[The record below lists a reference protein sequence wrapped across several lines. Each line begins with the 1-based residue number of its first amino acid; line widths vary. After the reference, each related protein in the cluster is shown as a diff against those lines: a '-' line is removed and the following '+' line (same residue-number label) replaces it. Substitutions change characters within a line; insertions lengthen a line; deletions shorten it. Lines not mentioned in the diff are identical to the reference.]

1 MHDKLIITLILHPKF
16 GYMLQPFFATF
27 QHGAESYTMTET
39 ATPLSSSFRTLSADE
54 KTIVKLAER
63 YSDKNLMKSFSKEKI
78 TADFLEKVSPE
89 LIENYIRPFV
99 EKRHREIIPL
109 IRETKTPLFLR
120 EKSNIRDFRASHLL
134 ELLEEAS
141 KMVCI
146 FLKRETFTYHVKVE
160 NGGLNVELFDQFFA
174 PLVSDP
180 AVVVIGRQLH
190 YFLDID
196 EKKLKPFTRKKQIE
210 VPEHKIPDYIRSFVL
225 PCIKKY
231 DTRAEGLNIFE
242 QKYLPVPVVSLETDF
257 DLQPVIDLKFRY
269 GPHSFP
275 VDRPYHKEVQLLK
288 KEEDFSIGWF
298 YRDCDW
304 EKAQICILTENGLQL
319 SRDGF
324 FRIAA
329 GEEKHED
336 ALGVVE
342 WMNHNGEILKNF
354 ECVQAKGKLQYY
366 TGEIDLQINSSDKND
381 WFDLECIVCFD
392 TMKLPFIRFKNHIL
406 NHIREF
412 VLPDGSIAVLPKEWF
427 ARFDAMFRYGATMG
441 ETIRLKKHHFRIR
454 KLVEKGSLP
463 VRMEFTDLGQTEPP
477 DALKATLRP
486 YQLEGFL
493 WLCWLRRNHFG
504 GCLAD
509 DMGLGKTLQTIAL
522 MLRVYG
528 AMSARPS
535 GRKGIPRQ
543 LSLFDEYDSGE
554 EPQVHVSDGEAI
566 PSSLIV
572 MPTSLIHNWLN
583 EFGKFAPSLR
593 VYVHGGADRLRGTA
607 FMRKLQRVDIVL
619 TSYGVVRQDID
630 MLGNA
635 HFHYVILD
643 ESQYIKNPF
652 SQIFFCVKQLQAS
665 HRLVLTGTPIENG
678 LTDLW
683 AQMDFLNAGILGS
696 HQEFKSRFPEK
707 EVMGD
712 DAEREVLFK
721 MIEPFI
727 LRRTK
732 EEVAPELP
740 LLTNEV
746 IYCEMDEEQKT
757 VYVEEKNRIR
767 NALLI
772 EQAGRVNGGFSATA
786 LAALTRLRL
795 LANHPAI
802 IMPDYMGGSAKF
814 EQVIEL
820 IDILFAEQHK
830 VLIFSSFVKHLNLFA
845 DYFRTRNWPYAWL
858 TGSTIDREA
867 AIDYFNAHED
877 VRAFFISLKA
887 GGTGLNL
894 TAADYVF
901 ILDPWWNPAAELQ
914 AVSRAHRIGQQKKV
928 TLYRFITKD
937 TIEEKI
943 QRLQQ
948 QKNLL
953 ADGII
958 RPHLSP
964 EVVQELLK

>member
-16 GYMLQPFFATF
+16 GYMLQPLFASY
-27 QHGAESYTMTET
+27 QQGAALYTMTET
-39 ATPLSSSFRTLSADE
+39 ATPLSSSFRTLSAAE

-109 IRETKTPLFLR
+109 IRETKTPFFLR
-120 EKSNIRDFRASHLL
+120 EKSNVRDFRGSHLL

-146 FLKRETFTYHVKVE
+146 FLKRETFTYHVEVE
-160 NGGLNVELFDQFFA
+160 NGGSDVDLFNQFFA
-174 PLVSDP
+174 PLISNP

-190 YFLDID
+190 SFSDVD
-196 EKKLKPFTRKKQIE
+196 VKKLRPFIHKKQIE
-210 VPEHKIPDYIRSFVL
+210 VPEHKIPDYFRSFVL

-231 DTRAEGLNIFE
+231 DTRAEGFNIFE
-242 QKYLPVPVVSLETDF
+242 QKYQPVSVVSLETDF

-275 VDRPYHKEVQLLK
+275 IDRPYHKEVQLLK
-288 KEEDFSIGWF
+288 NEEDFSIGWF

-324 FRIAA
+324 FRVAT
-329 GEEKHED
+329 GEEKYED
-336 ALGVVE
+336 ILGVVA
-342 WMNHNGEILKNF
+342 WMNSNGETLKNF
-354 ECVQAKGKLQYY
+354 ECRQAKGKLQYY

-392 TMKLPFIRFKNHIL
+392 AIKLPFIRFKDHIL

-427 ARFDAMFRYGATMG
+427 ARFDAMFRYGKEVG
-441 ETIRLKKHHFRIR
+441 ETVRLEKHHFRVR
-454 KLVEKGSLP
+454 ELAERGSLSEIAYASEIFP
-463 VRMEFTDLGQTEPP
+463 VEIPTVLQ
-477 DALKATLRP
+477 ATLRS
-486 YQLEGFL
+486 YQAYGLS
-493 WLCWLRRNHFG
+493 WLIWLHQNRLG

-509 DMGLGKTLQTIAL
+509 DMGLGKTIQTIAL
-522 MLRVYG
+522 LSRLYG
-528 AMSARPS
+528 TVSVQPF
-535 GRKGIPRQ
+535 GIKGIPRQ
-543 LSLFDEYDSGE
+543 LSLFDEFETE
-554 EPQVHVSDGEAI
+554 EVAGVNVPDGMAI
-566 PSSLIV
+566 SPSLIV
-572 MPTSLIHNWLN
+572 TPTSLIHNWVN
-583 EFGKFAPSLR
+583 EFKKFAPSLR
-593 VYVHGGADRLRGTA
+593 IYVHSGTGRLRGAA
-607 FMRKLQRVDIVL
+607 FSRELQKVHIVL
-619 TSYGVVRQDID
+619 TSYGIVRQDIG
-630 MLGNA
+630 MLNKNP
-635 HFHYVILD
+635 FLYVILD
-643 ESQYIKNPF
+643 ESQYIKNPS
-652 SQIFFCVKQLQAS
+652 SQIFFSVKQLQAS
-665 HRLVLTGTPIENG
+665 YRLVLTGTPIENR
-678 LTDLW
+678 LSDLW
-683 AQMDFLNAGILGS
+683 TQMDFLNEGILGS
-696 HQEFKSRFPEK
+696 HQEFKSRFQEK
-707 EVMGD
+707 EVMSD
-712 DAEREVLFK
+712 DAERQVLLK
-721 MIEPFI
+721 MINPFI

-732 EEVAPELP
+732 EDVAPELP
-740 LLTNEV
+740 SLTSEV
-746 IYCEMDEEQKT
+746 IYCEMDEDQKT
-757 VYVEEKNRIR
+757 VYVEEKNKIR
-767 NALLI
+767 NALL
-772 EQAGRVNGGFSATA
+772 EQAGRGNGGYPATA
-786 LAALTRLRL
+786 LAALMRLRL

-802 IMPDYMGGSAKF
+802 PMPDYVGGSTKF

-820 IDILFAEQHK
+820 AEILFAEHHK
-830 VLIFSSFVKHLNLFA
+830 VLIFSSFVKHLTLFA
-845 DYFRTRNWPYAWL
+845 DYFRSRNWPYAWL

-877 VRAFFISLKA
+877 VQTFFISLKA

-953 ADGII
+953 ADGLI

-964 EVVQELLK
+964 EVMQELLE

>member
-16 GYMLQPFFATF
+16 GYLLQPLFASY
-27 QHGAESYTMTET
+27 QQGAALYTMTET

-78 TADFLEKVSPE
+78 TTDFLEKVSPE

-99 EKRHREIIPL
+99 EKRHREIIQL

-120 EKSNIRDFRASHLL
+120 EKSNVRDFRRSHLL

-146 FLKRETFTYHVKVE
+146 FLKREIFTYHVKVE
-160 NGGLNVELFDQFFA
+160 NRGLDVDLFDQFFA

-196 EKKLKPFTRKKQIE
+196 EKKLKPFTRKKQIV

-225 PCIKKY
+225 PCVKKY
-231 DTRAEGLNIFE
+231 DTRAEGFAIFE
-242 QKYLPVPVVSLETDF
+242 QKQWPIAVASIVTDF

-275 VDRPYHKEVQLLK
+275 IERPYHKEAQLLK

-329 GEEKHED
+329 GEERHED

-342 WMNHNGEILKNF
+342 WMNNNGEILKNF
-354 ECVQAKGKLQYY
+354 ECIEAKGKLQYY
-366 TGEIDLQINSSDKND
+366 TGEIDLQINSSEKND
-381 WFDLECIVCFD
+381 WFDLECIVRFD
-392 TMKLPFIRFKNHIL
+392 TMKLPFIRFKDHIL

-427 ARFDAMFRYGATMG
+427 ARFDAMFRYGATIG

-454 KLVEKGSLP
+454 KLVEKDSLP
-463 VRMEFTDLGQTEPP
+463 ERMEFTDLGQAEPP
-477 DALKATLRP
+477 NALKATLRP

-493 WLCWLRRNHFG
+493 WLCWLRQNHFG

-528 AMSARPS
+528 AMSAHPS

-543 LSLFDEYDSGE
+543 LSLFDEYDSE
-554 EPQVHVSDGEAI
+554 EYPQVNVSDGEAI
-566 PSSLIV
+566 PPSLIV

-583 EFGKFAPSLR
+583 EFDKFAPSLR
-593 VYVHGGADRLRGTA
+593 VYVHSGPGRLRGDA
-607 FMRKLQRVDIVL
+607 FSRELQKVHIVL
-619 TSYGVVRQDID
+619 TSYGIVRQDLG
-630 MLGNA
+630 MLN
-635 HFHYVILD
+635 HNPFFYVILD
-643 ESQYIKNPF
+643 ESQYIKNPY
-652 SQIFFCVKQLQAS
+652 SLIFFSVKQLQAS
-665 HRLVLTGTPIENG
+665 YRLVLTGTPIENR
-678 LTDLW
+678 LSDLW
-683 AQMDFLNAGILGS
+683 AQMDFLNEGILGS
-696 HQEFKSRFPEK
+696 HQEFKSRFQEK
-707 EVMGD
+707 EVMND
-712 DAEREVLFK
+712 DAERQALLK
-721 MIEPFI
+721 IINPFI

-740 LLTNEV
+740 SLTSEV
-746 IYCEMDEEQKT
+746 IYCDMDEEQKT
-757 VYVEEKNRIR
+757 VYVEEKNKVR
-767 NALLI
+767 NALL
-772 EQAGRVNGGFSATA
+772 EQAERGSEGYSATA

-802 IMPDYMGGSAKF
+802 SIPDYMGGSIKF

-820 IDILFAEQHK
+820 AEILFAEHHK
-830 VLIFSSFVKHLNLFA
+830 VLIFSSFVKHLSLFA
-845 DYFRTRNWPYAWL
+845 DYFRSRNWPYAWL
-858 TGSTIDREA
+858 TGSTTDREA
-867 AIDYFNAHED
+867 VIDYFNENED
-877 VRAFFISLKA
+877 VQTFFISLKA

-901 ILDPWWNPAAELQ
+901 ILDPWWNPAAEMQ

-943 QRLQQ
+943 ERLQH

-953 ADGII
+953 ADGLI
-958 RPHLSP
+958 RPHFSP
-964 EVVQELLK
+964 EVLQDLLD